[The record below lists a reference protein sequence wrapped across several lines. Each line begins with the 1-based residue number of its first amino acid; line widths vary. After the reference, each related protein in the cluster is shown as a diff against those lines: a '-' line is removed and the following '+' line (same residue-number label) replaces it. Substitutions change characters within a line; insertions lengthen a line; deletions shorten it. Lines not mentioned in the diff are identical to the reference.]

1 MVHIKHND
9 KEVGFLRQHW
19 SNVCMDSVIIHL
31 TQNIMKTQNILD
43 SVIMQLDVVVES
55 TNDPS
60 SHQSSYTYNNIDLQ

>member
-9 KEVGFLRQHW
+9 KEVGFLCQHW

-43 SVIMQLDVVVES
+43 SVIIA
-55 TNDPS
+55 T
-60 SHQSSYTYNNIDLQ
+60 